1 MKQIKSFEFTP
12 GFEVNT
18 DDVDT
23 KVNSFISSL
32 TKRGIEEVD
41 LKISSSNRSIIFTV
55 ILEETENM
63 HY

>member
-55 ILEETENM
+55 IWEETENM